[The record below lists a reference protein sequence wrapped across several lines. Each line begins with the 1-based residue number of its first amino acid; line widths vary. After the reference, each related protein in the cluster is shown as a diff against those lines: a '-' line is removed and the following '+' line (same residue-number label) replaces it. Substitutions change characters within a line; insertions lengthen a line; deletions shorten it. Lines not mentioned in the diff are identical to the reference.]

1 MGPSRTDLTSERPH
15 SRVARRSSRLARRS
29 SRVGPPSGTA
39 TLAGVEADKRGS
51 ILGAA
56 RRAVGRR
63 GFAGTT
69 MRDVAREAGVA
80 QALIHYYFATK
91 EALFLSVVRLM
102 LDEQLSRLRRE
113 IADTAGPQRALAG
126 LALARDRALG
136 DTRAW
141 RLFFE
146 VLAARSRDGGREL
159 ASAFAE
165 RHATVA
171 DEIRRVAPAEDART
185 LALLVDAVML
195 GLAAE
200 RLAGTKDA
208 EVEAAYDA
216 FVELVRGRM
225 GR

>member
-1 MGPSRTDLTSERPH
+1 MQPD
-15 SRVARRSSRLARRS
+15 RRS
-29 SRVGPPSGTA
+29 
-39 TLAGVEADKRGS
+39 S

-63 GFAGTT
+63 GFAATT

-91 EALFLSVVRLM
+91 EALFLSVVRVM

-113 IADTAGPQRALAG
+113 IAGASGPARAFAG
-126 LALARDRALG
+126 LAIARDRALG

-146 VLAARSRDGGREL
+146 VLAARSREGSGREL
-159 ASAFAE
+159 SAAFAE
-165 RHATVA
+165 RHAAVA
-171 DEIRRVAPAEDART
+171 EEIARVVPDEDART
-185 LALLVDAVML
+185 LALLVDSVML

-208 EVEAAYDA
+208 DVEAAYDA
-216 FVELVRGRM
+216 FVALLRRRM
-225 GR
+225 EA

>member
-1 MGPSRTDLTSERPH
+1 
-15 SRVARRSSRLARRS
+15 
-29 SRVGPPSGTA
+29 
-39 TLAGVEADKRGS
+39 VEADRRAS
-51 ILGAA
+51 ILDAA
-56 RRAVGRR
+56 RRAVGKR
-63 GFAGTT
+63 GFARTT
-69 MRDVAREAGVA
+69 VRDVAREAGVA

-91 EALFLSVVRLM
+91 EALFLSLVRLM
-102 LDEQLSRLRRE
+102 LDEQLTRLRRE
-113 IADTAGPQRALAG
+113 IAGAEGPERALAG

-146 VLAARSRDGGREL
+146 VLASRSREGAGREL
-159 ASAFAE
+159 SAAFAE

-171 DEIRRVAPAEDART
+171 DEIGRVAPAEDART

-200 RLAGTKDA
+200 RLAGTRDA

-216 FVELVRGRM
+216 FVGLLRGRI
-225 GR
+225 GG

>member
-1 MGPSRTDLTSERPH
+1 M
-15 SRVARRSSRLARRS
+15 
-29 SRVGPPSGTA
+29 
-39 TLAGVEADKRGS
+39 EADKRGS
-51 ILGAA
+51 ILAAA

-63 GFAGTT
+63 GFAATT
-69 MRDVAREAGVA
+69 MRDIAREAGVA

-91 EALFLSVVRLM
+91 EALFLSIVRVM

-113 IADTAGPQRALAG
+113 MAGASGPDRALAG

-146 VLAARSRDGGREL
+146 VLAARSREGAGREL
-159 ASAFAE
+159 ASAFGE
-165 RHATVA
+165 RHAAVA
-171 DEIRRVAPAEDART
+171 DEIRRLAPNEDART

-200 RLAGTKDA
+200 RLAGTRDA

-216 FVELVRGRM
+216 FVELLRGRM
-225 GR
+225 GT

>member
-1 MGPSRTDLTSERPH
+1 
-15 SRVARRSSRLARRS
+15 
-29 SRVGPPSGTA
+29 
-39 TLAGVEADKRGS
+39 
-51 ILGAA
+51 
-56 RRAVGRR
+56 
-63 GFAGTT
+63 

-91 EALFLSVVRLM
+91 DALFLAVVRVM

-113 IADTAGPQRALAG
+113 IGAAAGPERALAG

-146 VLAARSRDGGREL
+146 VLAARSREGAGREL
-159 ASAFAE
+159 ASAFGE

-171 DEIRRVAPAEDART
+171 DEIKRIAPAEDART
-185 LALLVDAVML
+185 LALLIDAVML

-200 RLAGTKDA
+200 RLAGTRDT

-216 FVELVRGRM
+216 FVGLLRGRI
-225 GR
+225 RT